1 MQYIGSGDEMQRI
14 DGYSIETVGIPGI
27 VLMEKAALAMEEE
40 FIRRFPSPVSV
51 TIIAE
56 RGNNGGDGLALGRL
70 LLARGYEVS
79 FYEIGGVRHASE
91 SYQTQRK
98 ILENLGVRFSDG
110 LPKTDSED
118 RKSVV

>member
-40 FIRRFPSPVSV
+40 IIRRFPSPVSV

-56 RGNNGGDGLALGRL
+56 RGNNGGD
-70 LLARGYEVS
+70 
-79 FYEIGGVRHASE
+79 
-91 SYQTQRK
+91 
-98 ILENLGVRFSDG
+98 
-110 LPKTDSED
+110 